1 MPTQY
6 SSASTSSSR
15 GSGLRLEGDQGQFI
29 QGRTDL
35 RDTLSELNAAID
47 FSAPIIDMLRP
58 GGSTTEAYLA
68 FLPLLAK
75 LNRLAA
81 SVHERGAEFGTL
93 NLQNLEQLSWV
104 FTGLL
109 TSLILGSF
117 GLIALT
123 RWNYGML
130 VATHHEVSDL
140 ADDLHVQNA
149 RFDAALNNMSQ
160 RALDGDRRSYSCGLQ
175 RPI

>member
-1 MPTQY
+1 M
-6 SSASTSSSR
+6 
-15 GSGLRLEGDQGQFI
+15 FI
-29 QGRTDL
+29 HGRTDL
-35 RDTLSELNAAID
+35 RDTLSELDAAIA
-47 FSAPIIDMLRP
+47 FSTPIIDALRP
-58 GGSTTEAYLA
+58 GSSTAEVYSA

-81 SVHERGAEFGTL
+81 SVHERGAEFVTAD
-93 NLQNLEQLSWV
+93 LQNLENLSWI

-130 VATHHEVSDL
+130 VATHQKVSDL
-140 ADDLHVQNA
+140 ADDLHVQNT
-149 RFDAALNNMSQ
+149 RFDAGPEQHVPGTLY
-160 RALDGDRRSYSCGLQ
+160 GDSRSYDCGL
-175 RPI
+175 